1 MKNTI
6 EKEYND
12 QISQEEEAVQTADEY
27 VELTQLFGAA
37 ECYYSVM
44 EALLR

>member
-1 MKNTI
+1 MGLGPSRENL
-6 EKEYND
+6 
-12 QISQEEEAVQTADEY
+12 AHTADEY